1 MTKIYPSN
9 DHIMKT
15 NDEILTHNAHNPTR
29 TTHIRH
35 VRKNKVDELEGY
47 LKEIGDIK
55 EYEEKNLLN
64 R

>member
-1 MTKIYPSN
+1 MR
-9 DHIMKT
+9 DV
-15 NDEILTHNAHNPTR
+15 L
-29 TTHIRH
+29 
-35 VRKNKVDELEGY
+35 KNIVDELEGY